1 MVDFFNYILIHFDY
15 EDYKIEIPNNLA
27 QLNSSKFFIKEE
39 KDRKEYLT
47 INAKEIKEILKI
59 ILNKK
64 KKLDIILM
72 KKIILKVLKIMDK
85 KTRPIAFT
93 KQ

>member
-1 MVDFFNYILIHFDY
+1 MDDFFNYILIHFDY
-15 EDYKIEIPNNLA
+15 EDYKIEIPNFLA